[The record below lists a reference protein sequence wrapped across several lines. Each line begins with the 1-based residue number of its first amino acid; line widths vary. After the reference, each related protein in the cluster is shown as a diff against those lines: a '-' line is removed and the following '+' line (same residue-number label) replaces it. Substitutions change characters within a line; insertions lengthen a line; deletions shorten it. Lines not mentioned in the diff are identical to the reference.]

1 MKKVMLNDLLQQT
14 DDRSTSLFKYAV
26 KQLSRC
32 RFSFTEEH
40 CELIA
45 LYKGEKYLVVVTN
58 EISSQQ
64 ICERASLFIIND
76 EPSVQYFIDDM
87 KMFKI
92 KNSEESL
99 VSALKN
105 YKKEN
110 FMPGEK
116 YQNKYYYKFYSKT
129 PLESSLRDLYTAEW
143 IDYEKQLENGN
154 IIFDELGV
162 AGLFAMSYDYLF
174 KSFNEEV
181 KERYGSSLLILRL
194 LNDQNYLCD
203 GKEII
208 GDRFEVMKKYDLKNP
223 NIGEIGDFV
232 EEAVK
237 ENTRRYEVLLA
248 EKDNEIADLYHAINE
263 LREDNAVI
271 SKKAYNYLNYIKLII
286 FIFIMFYIIPKIISF
301 LC

>member
-1 MKKVMLNDLLQQT
+1 
-14 DDRSTSLFKYAV
+14 
-26 KQLSRC
+26 
-32 RFSFTEEH
+32 
-40 CELIA
+40 
-45 LYKGEKYLVVVTN
+45 
-58 EISSQQ
+58 
-64 ICERASLFIIND
+64 
-76 EPSVQYFIDDM
+76 M

>member
-1 MKKVMLNDLLQQT
+1 MLNDLLQQT